1 MWTAPLPEYT
11 GSGSYSAC
19 GEEGC
24 VRALLAARLLL
35 GPTAGRGRG
44 CAASRCVVIGTKQSE
59 RAFGRARSDCFE
71 RLAGVFASR
80 ADGSGLQSWGELEFR
95 VALNWLSYRGIQKAP
110 AADGEQELSVRC

>member
-19 GEEGC
+19 DEEGC

-35 GPTAGRGRG
+35 GPTAGRGRR
-44 CAASRCVVIGTKQSE
+44 CAASWCVVIGTKQSE
-59 RAFGRARSDCFE
+59 RAFGRARSGCFE
-71 RLAGVFASR
+71 RRAGVFASR

>member
-19 GEEGC
+19 DEEGC

-35 GPTAGRGRG
+35 GPTAGMGRG
-44 CAASRCVVIGTKQSE
+44 CAEYLCVVVGTKQSE
-59 RAFGRARSDCFE
+59 RAFGRARSGCFE

-95 VALNWLSYRGIQKAP
+95 VALNGLSYRGIQKAP

>member
-19 GEEGC
+19 DEEGC

-35 GPTAGRGRG
+35 GSTAGRGRG
-44 CAASRCVVIGTKQSE
+44 CAACWCVVVGTKQSE
-59 RAFGRARSDCFE
+59 RAFGRARSGCFE

-80 ADGSGLQSWGELEFR
+80 ADGSDLQSWGELEFR

>member
-19 GEEGC
+19 DEEGC

-35 GPTAGRGRG
+35 VPTAGRGEG
-44 CAASRCVVIGTKQSE
+44 VLHVGCVVVGTKQSE
-59 RAFGRARSDCFE
+59 RAFGRARAGCFE

-80 ADGSGLQSWGELEFR
+80 AGGSDLQSW
-95 VALNWLSYRGIQKAP
+95 
-110 AADGEQELSVRC
+110 